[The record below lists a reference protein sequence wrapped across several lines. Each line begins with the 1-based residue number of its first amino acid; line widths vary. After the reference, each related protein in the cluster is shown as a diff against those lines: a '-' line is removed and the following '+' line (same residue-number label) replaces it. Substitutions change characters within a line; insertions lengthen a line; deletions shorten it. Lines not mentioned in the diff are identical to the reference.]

1 MASFNLRRDKDVLD
15 LNMSDLELTQVT
27 SSLRRFK
34 NLTRVWLHSNCLREL
49 SFIQNSYALSELYL
63 QFNLIKSIGGCL
75 RNLTNLKVLLL
86 HGNEIFDLKTTV
98 KELGHLRD
106 LRNLSKD
113 FFITINNFKVLIRV
127 GTNIH
132 QHVLV
137 YSVCAL
143 I

>member
-1 MASFNLRRDKDVLD
+1 MALFNLRRDKDVLD

-34 NLTRVWLHSNCLREL
+34 NLTRVWLHSNRLREL

-113 FFITINNFKVLIRV
+113 YFKITLEVN
-127 GTNIH
+127 
-132 QHVLV
+132 
-137 YSVCAL
+137 
-143 I
+143 